1 MELLKKIALSLWTT
15 HRKKFIAFVLGLI
28 FAGMAAL
35 GGIPIEEIK
44 EAAQEAS
51 RPAAAV
57 QALPA
62 PVQLPAAEHQ

>member
-15 HRKKFIAFVLGLI
+15 HRKKFIAFVLGLL

-51 RPAAAV
+51 KPAAV
-57 QALPA
+57 QMTA
-62 PVQLPAAEHQ
+62 PVQLPATETKQ